1 MHCLFNVLTV
11 GRTRKFMPHCS
22 RSGGRGRLMEPLPI
36 TFDVLQYF
44 ETILPSVEKL
54 WSSQQGEACFMGGG
68 AAGGLWRH

>member
-1 MHCLFNVLTV
+1 
-11 GRTRKFMPHCS
+11 
-22 RSGGRGRLMEPLPI
+22 MEPLPI

-44 ETILPSVEKL
+44 ETVLPSVEKL